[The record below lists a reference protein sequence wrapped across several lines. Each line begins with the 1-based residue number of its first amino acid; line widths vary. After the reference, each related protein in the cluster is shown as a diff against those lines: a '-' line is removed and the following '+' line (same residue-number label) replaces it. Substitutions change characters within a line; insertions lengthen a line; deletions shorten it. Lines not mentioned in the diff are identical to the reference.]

1 MLDAVR
7 EHLTVNE
14 GSTVCVPVL
23 AHLVTQSSIMLN
35 QNVADDL
42 DALIEDLNADP
53 FSDTQIRELVSNI
66 NTEENSMTLKSSSSS
81 SALSASSAPSS
92 KSPKTPPSTVT
103 GPASVVQQQVQGS
116 EENASDCSSLRQ
128 HTATCVAAFCLNID
142 ARQWLA
148 QSLPQLMQSCM
159 TVLSDPT
166 KDSDTKSAAA
176 LDACFYI
183 RLMPVCV
190 PPMDIFAQLC
200 TLHSQLVE
208 SRIHSQGKPFVG
220 MELCCVQ
227 VASQIV
233 KTLGNNLKSSSA
245 SVGME
250 SNIDVVVGNFAHI
263 VSSVRSACDT
273 QISPS
278 PFPVMIGSCTLL
290 LQSLSA
296 IPLRTEASRLFKSE
310 LVSIFTASLLPSL
323 NLLPIEVH
331 ALLVCSADLVIP
343 EISNGIA
350 TELYTLSM
358 AICNSPTAI
367 DMLMEVVHIN
377 TLNRLCA
384 CLDALA
390 KYHSTSTPEER
401 QRFIQSVLPLQECL
415 GPLITACLS
424 ALSHTLSVIN
434 TGSLAPA
441 SIVSKYHSLISICSL
456 ILSLVC
462 GLQRSLGKKNFGA
475 TSLQT
480 FDACVGL
487 LSSGLAA
494 PVMSSISGIHFIK
507 QMIRLS
513 DSIAQTSSATVS
525 TAQYQVGLT
534 EKLLTFICTYLTD
547 TQICAELLQETI
559 KAGTVAIGCY
569 WNNKNKSDDTAPQS
583 PPACL
588 PIALLLTQ
596 LFVGSMDA
604 SIPPQD
610 AATAIEGI
618 NQLLEM
624 HNLFSVHWFQ
634 VGGCWMSILSA
645 CIRTLLLTA
654 HPQQFD
660 ALVLMLIA
668 LQKSDLS
675 KNSDGNLS
683 SGFWLILGTETFRL
697 ATDLNIN
704 ETAMVY
710 LNDMFAKY
718 PNGVG
723 LEMHL
728 YLDLVIHPLVADLA
742 KAKT

>member
-7 EHLTVNE
+7 DHLTVNE
-14 GSTVCVPVL
+14 GPTVCVPVM
-23 AHLVTQSSIMLN
+23 AHLVAQSSVMLN
-35 QNVADDL
+35 ESVSDDL

-53 FSDTQIRELVSNI
+53 FSDPQIRELVSNI
-66 NTEENSMTLKSSSSS
+66 NTEESPATLTSSSSS
-81 SALSASSAPSS
+81 SALASS
-92 KSPKTPPSTVT
+92 KSSKSAKTPPSLA

-116 EENASDCSSLRQ
+116 EENESDCSSLRQ
-128 HTATCVAAFCLNID
+128 HTATCVAGFCLNID

-159 TVLSDPT
+159 TVLGDPT
-166 KDSDTKSAAA
+166 KGSDSKSQAA

-200 TLHSQLVE
+200 TLHGQLVE
-208 SRIHSQGKPFVG
+208 SRIHSKGKPFIG

-233 KTLGNNLKSSSA
+233 KTLGNNLKSTSA

-263 VSSVRSACDT
+263 VSSVRAACDT
-273 QISPS
+273 QISPA
-278 PFPVMIGSCTLL
+278 PFPVMVGSSALL

-310 LVSIFTASLLPSL
+310 LVAVFTTSLLPSL

-343 EISNGIA
+343 EVSSGIA
-350 TELYTLSM
+350 TELHTLAM

-367 DMLMEVVHIN
+367 DMLMEPAHIN
-377 TLNRLCA
+377 TLSRLCA
-384 CLDALA
+384 CLDSLA
-390 KYHSTSTPEER
+390 KYHSTSTPAER

-424 ALSHTLSVIN
+424 ALSHTLAIISS
-434 TGSLAPA
+434 GSLAPA
-441 SIVSKYHSLISICSL
+441 STVAKFHSLVNICSL

-475 TSLQT
+475 TSLQA
-480 FDACVGL
+480 FDSCVGL

-494 PVMSSISGIHFIK
+494 PVMNCVSGIHFIK

-513 DSIAQTSSATVS
+513 DSVAQTSSSSVS
-525 TAQYQVGLT
+525 TAAYQVGLT
-534 EKLLTFICTYLTD
+534 EKLLSFICSYLTD

-569 WNNKNKSDDTAPQS
+569 WNNKNKSDDAIPQT
-583 PPACL
+583 PACL
-588 PIALLLTQ
+588 PIALLLVQ
-596 LFVGSMDA
+596 LFVGSMDP

-624 HNLFSVHWFQ
+624 HNLFSVPWFQ
-634 VGGCWMSILSA
+634 AGGCWMTILSA
-645 CIRTLLLTA
+645 CVRALLLTA
-654 HPQQFD
+654 HPQQSD
-660 ALVLMLIA
+660 ALVAMLIA

-675 KNSDGNLS
+675 KSTDGPLAP
-683 SGFWLILGTETFRL
+683 GFWPVLGNETYRL
-697 ATDLNIN
+697 AAEFGIHETAVVYLTDLFNKFPVG
-704 ETAMVY
+704 A
-710 LNDMFAKY
+710 
-718 PNGVG
+718 G
-723 LEMHL
+723 LEMHVF
-728 YLDLVIHPLVADLA
+728 LDLVVHPLIADLA
-742 KAKT
+742 KTKS